1 MNDKQLIRSCLQ
13 GDVEEY
19 RKIVNKYNGR
29 IMAIAINILG
39 NREDAEDA
47 CQEAFI
53 KAYNHLGKY
62 DFKKNFNSWLYG
74 IIYNQCL
81 DKLRKRRRF
90 YMFLNKIK
98 RESFQ
103 FTNGRAS
110 TNSIHHPFPKRVLKN
125 LSLKERAILFLWAV
139 EGYTSEEIGSVL
151 KCSASTARVHLFK
164 ARKKIKA
171 ILEKE
176 NV

>member
-29 IMAIAINILG
+29 IMASAINILG

-53 KAYNHLGKY
+53 KAYCHLDKY
-62 DFKKNFNSWLYG
+62 DSKKSFNSWLYG

-81 DKLRKRRRF
+81 DKLRKRQPIQ
-90 YMFLNKIK
+90 YITH
-98 RESFQ
+98 S
-103 FTNGRAS
+103 
-110 TNSIHHPFPKRVLKN
+110 PK
-125 LSLKERAILFLWAV
+125 EF
-139 EGYTSEEIGSVL
+139 
-151 KCSASTARVHLFK
+151 
-164 ARKKIKA
+164 
-171 ILEKE
+171 
-176 NV
+176 

>member
-29 IMAIAINILG
+29 IMAMAINILG

-53 KAYNHLGKY
+53 KAYNHLDKY
-62 DFKKNFNSWLYG
+62 DFNKSFNSWLYG

-81 DKLRKRRRF
+81 DQLRKKSRF
-90 YMFLNKIK
+90 YKFLNKMK
-98 RESFQ
+98 SESFQ
-103 FTNGRAS
+103 FANKRAS
-110 TNSIHHPFPKRVLKN
+110 TNSIHQQFPKRVLRE
-125 LSLKERAILFLWAV
+125 LSLKERSILFLWAI
-139 EGYTSEEIGSVL
+139 EGYTSDEIGSVL
-151 KCSASTARVHLFK
+151 KCSPSTARVHLFK

>member
-47 CQEAFI
+47 CQEAF
-53 KAYNHLGKY
+53 
-62 DFKKNFNSWLYG
+62 G

-90 YMFLNKIK
+90 YKFLNKMK